1 MDGNLNPKAFEPY
14 VQRTVGFGEAIK
26 RAYKNYFN
34 FSGRASLSEYWWF
47 TLYANIVSMIACSLM
62 MASPFM
68 FKNQVVDAYLP
79 LFWSVIFGAIFV
91 ATIVLNLPGLSLLV
105 RRLHDIG
112 KGGGWIFISFVPF
125 IGGIWLL
132 VLTLQ
137 PSEPYANR
145 FGPIP
150 NAQPLA

>member
-1 MDGNLNPKAFEPY
+1 MDGNLKPKAFEPY

-47 TLYANIVSMIACSLM
+47 YLYSYLFSILFMLLIFIVGDFITSMAGNPNNIIS
-62 MASPFM
+62 
-68 FKNQVVDAYLP
+68 
-79 LFWSVIFGAIFV
+79 
-91 ATIVLNLPGLSLLV
+91 TIVLVIAFLVMFAALLPSLSLLV